1 MVDLT
6 GNPARVNMEDKS
18 IGARAAAFK
27 VLNRVEGGDAYADIL
42 LLKETE
48 GLSSA
53 DAGLATEIVLG
64 VLRWKL
70 RLDHVIDLFASIKTK
85 KLEHRV
91 LNALRIGAYQLLF
104 LTRVPASAAIN
115 ESVKLLRR
123 DGPKKSGFVNAVLRK
138 TDSERERIVFP
149 EAGDPVRRISI
160 LWSHPEWIVR
170 RWADRYGAVDAEA
183 LCRANQEVPPRS
195 IRVNTLRTSTERLL
209 TELAGNGYDAVPSRY
224 SPMGIDIREGGPLDA
239 TDPSYYIQ
247 DEASQLAGLLL
258 SPRPGSTV
266 LDACSAPGGKTTH
279 LAQLMENKGE
289 IIALDKHSQRLRSVE
304 QAASRLGVKI
314 IKTIEADSSLPLSFA
329 EEGSFDYILIDAPC
343 SGLGVVRR
351 SPDIKYR
358 RGIDDIARLAQ
369 EQARLLE
376 NLSRYLKKGGFLVYS
391 TCTFEPE
398 ETDGIIHGFLER
410 NSGYTLESA
419 ESVLP
424 ETCAEFIDEKGFFR
438 AFPHRHGTDGFFGAR
453 IRRVS

>member
-1 MVDLT
+1 M
-6 GNPARVNMEDKS
+6 VNMEGKNKN
-18 IGARAAAFK
+18 ARAAAFK

-48 GLSSA
+48 GLPPL
-53 DAGLATEIVLG
+53 DASLATEIALG

-70 RLDHVIDLFASIKTK
+70 RLDYVIDRFASIKTR

-138 TDSERERIVFP
+138 MDSERSKIVFP
-149 EAGDPVRRISI
+149 EAADPVKRVSV
-160 LWSHPEWIVR
+160 LWSHPEWIVK
-170 RWADRYGAVDAEA
+170 RWVERYGIEDAEA

-195 IRVNTLRTSTERLL
+195 VRVNTLRTSREVLIS
-209 TELAGNGYDAVPSRY
+209 ELAGKGYDVVPSRY
-224 SPMGIDIREGGPLDA
+224 SPSGIDIRGGGPLDA
-239 TDPSYYIQ
+239 SSPSYYIQ
-247 DEASQLAGLLL
+247 DEASQLIGLLL

-279 LAQLMENKGE
+279 LAQLMENSGE
-289 IIALDKHSQRLRSVE
+289 IIALDKHAQRLRSVE
-304 QAASRLGVKI
+304 QAASRLGVNI

-329 EEGSFDYILIDAPC
+329 GESSFDYILIDAPC

-358 RGIDDIARLAQ
+358 RKVEDIARLAG
-369 EQARLLE
+369 EQARLLD
-376 NLSRYLKKGGFLVYS
+376 NVSRYLKKGGFLVYS

-398 ETDGIIHGFLER
+398 ETDEAVGGFLER
-410 NSGYTLESA
+410 NRGYALDSA
-419 ESVLP
+419 VSALP
-424 ETCAEFIDEKGFFR
+424 EACAELIDDKGFFR

-453 IRRVS
+453 LRRLS